1 MDFSFKISVRA
12 FVGPNT
18 SRFRLKQL
26 FYFYFSID
34 RFKKWNIIEK
44 SKVSL
49 GFVFLKKEI
58 AIKSK

>member
-1 MDFSFKISVRA
+1 M
-12 FVGPNT
+12 
-18 SRFRLKQL
+18 KQL